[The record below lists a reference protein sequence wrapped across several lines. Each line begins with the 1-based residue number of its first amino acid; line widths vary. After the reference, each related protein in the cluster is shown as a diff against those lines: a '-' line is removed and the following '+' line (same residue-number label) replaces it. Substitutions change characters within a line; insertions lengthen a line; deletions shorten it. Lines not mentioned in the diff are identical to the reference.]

1 MAVGEGEADPERKAA
16 GESAARGGVP
26 SGLGEAEA
34 DAASVLPVGA
44 LPALTKCPTATAPAV
59 MVTSRAAVSP
69 ANKPRC
75 PVRALRTPRP
85 MNRYMYCFSVTYVN
99 KVTRPPALTAL
110 EHRFDNCLMGV
121 GVVERSMWQHDNGT
135 LPGDGALPVLPA
147 LRALLPARGL
157 PRGSVVAAGRWSLF
171 CLALAAGASAAG
183 AWCAVVGLP
192 QLGVAAAA
200 DTGLNPDR
208 MLLIPEPG
216 PNWPQVVAS
225 LLDGCEL
232 VLLRPP
238 GRLPAQAR
246 RRLEATV
253 RRFGGVLLV
262 AGDWDGAQVRLLVT
276 DQEWTGIGAGHGRLR
291 ARRARVVADGRGAAA
306 RSRAEWLWLPGPDG
320 SVILADEAG
329 GSRFWPDME
338 NTG

>member
-1 MAVGEGEADPERKAA
+1 MRWQPD
-16 GESAARGGVP
+16 
-26 SGLGEAEA
+26 
-34 DAASVLPVGA
+34 DGA
-44 LPALTKCPTATAPAV
+44 LP
-59 MVTSRAAVSP
+59 
-69 ANKPRC
+69 
-75 PVRALRTPRP
+75 
-85 MNRYMYCFSVTYVN
+85 
-99 KVTRPPALTAL
+99 
-110 EHRFDNCLMGV
+110 
-121 GVVERSMWQHDNGT
+121 
-135 LPGDGALPVLPA
+135 GDDALPVLPA
-147 LRALLPARGL
+147 LRALLPAGGL
-157 PRGSVVAAGRWSLF
+157 PRGSVVAAGRWGLL

-200 DTGLNPDR
+200 DAGLNPDR

-232 VLLRPP
+232 VLLGPP

-262 AGDWDGAQVRLLVT
+262 AGEWDGAQVRLLVT
-276 DQEWTGIGAGHGRLR
+276 EQEWIGIGAGHGRLR
-291 ARRARVVADGRGAAA
+291 ARRARVVADGRGAAV
-306 RSRAEWLWLPGPDG
+306 RTRAEWLWLPGPDG
-320 SVILADEAG
+320 SVTVAGEAG
-329 GSRFWPDME
+329 GAARFWPDME

>member
-1 MAVGEGEADPERKAA
+1 
-16 GESAARGGVP
+16 
-26 SGLGEAEA
+26 
-34 DAASVLPVGA
+34 
-44 LPALTKCPTATAPAV
+44 
-59 MVTSRAAVSP
+59 
-69 ANKPRC
+69 
-75 PVRALRTPRP
+75 
-85 MNRYMYCFSVTYVN
+85 
-99 KVTRPPALTAL
+99 
-110 EHRFDNCLMGV
+110 
-121 GVVERSMWQHDNGT
+121 MWQHDNGT
-135 LPGDGALPVLPA
+135 LPGEDALPVLPA
-147 LRALLPARGL
+147 LRTLLPAGGL
-157 PRGSVVAAGRWSLF
+157 PRGSVVAAGRWSLL

-232 VLLRPP
+232 VLLRPA

-262 AGDWDGAQVRLLVT
+262 AGDWDGAHVRLLVT
-276 DQEWTGIGAGHGRLR
+276 QQEWTGLGAGHGRLR
-291 ARRARVVADGRGAAA
+291 ARRAQVVADGRGAAA
-306 RSRAEWLWLPGPDG
+306 QPRTQWLWLPGPDG
-320 SVILADEAG
+320 SVTVADEG
-329 GSRFWPDME
+329 GGASRFWPDME

>member
-1 MAVGEGEADPERKAA
+1 MRRHDD
-16 GESAARGGVP
+16 
-26 SGLGEAEA
+26 
-34 DAASVLPVGA
+34 DA
-44 LPALTKCPTATAPAV
+44 
-59 MVTSRAAVSP
+59 
-69 ANKPRC
+69 
-75 PVRALRTPRP
+75 
-85 MNRYMYCFSVTYVN
+85 
-99 KVTRPPALTAL
+99 
-110 EHRFDNCLMGV
+110 
-121 GVVERSMWQHDNGT
+121 
-135 LPGDGALPVLPA
+135 LPGDDVLPVLPA
-147 LRALLPARGL
+147 LRTLLPAGGL
-157 PRGSVVAAGRWSLF
+157 PRGSVVAAGRWSLL

-200 DTGLNPDR
+200 GTGLNPDR

-232 VLLRPP
+232 VLRGPP

-262 AGDWDGAQVRLLVT
+262 AGAWEGAQVRLIVT

-291 ARRARVVADGRGAAA
+291 ARRARVVADGRGAAV
-306 RSRAEWLWLPGPDG
+306 RSRAQWLWLPGPDG
-320 SVILADEAG
+320 SVTVADEAG
-329 GSRFWPDME
+329 GDSRFWADME